1 GFLDIPTAHFFGGD
15 HAADGHIDNPV
26 RHAASKLSSLHF
38 VSIAEHK
45 QRLIALGESERRI
58 FIVGSVAL
66 DKFVSEP
73 NVELESVLDAMGA
86 KPHARYSPL
95 ALLIFHPINEERDVA
110 AGYIENATD
119 ALIEH

>member
-1 GFLDIPTAHFFGGD
+1 
-15 HAADGHIDNPV
+15 
-26 RHAASKLSSLHF
+26 
-38 VSIAEHK
+38 
-45 QRLIALGESERRI
+45 
-58 FIVGSVAL
+58 
-66 DKFVSEP
+66 P

-119 ALIEH
+119 ALIEHGFHVCIGAPNTDPGNYSLVQSLERLASRDEVTFYKNLSRDLFVNLFRRSSLIVGNSSAGILEA